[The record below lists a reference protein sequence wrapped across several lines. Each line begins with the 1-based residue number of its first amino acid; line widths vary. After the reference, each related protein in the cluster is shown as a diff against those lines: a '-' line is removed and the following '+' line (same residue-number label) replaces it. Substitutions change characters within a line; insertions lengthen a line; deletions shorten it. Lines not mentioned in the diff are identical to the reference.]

1 MLVETTMIT
10 RALPKMPTMAIIV
23 KATGTITV
31 VRWFSDGSFSYK
43 KETKIGSSIN
53 SNDIVNLSK

>member
-1 MLVETTMIT
+1 MLVETTIMT

-31 VRWFSDGSFSYK
+31 VRWFCDGSLSYK
-43 KETKIGSSIN
+43 KRSEK
-53 SNDIVNLSK
+53 